1 MDPFDLLKLYVKI
14 LDDRNLVLT
23 TPDSRFE
30 FMQEMYVIHVL
41 GRKIE
46 SAFDLIASNDVEDLS
61 QNTRK
66 FQLMQQ
72 YTIYPIW
79 DLYKLTWD
87 KFYEQPMEDIEFQ
100 IKMAKKFQTESKA
113 AGKDLLEDENIVAID
128 ESTKVNTLTNEVIQ
142 NHQFKKS
149 F

>member
-1 MDPFDLLKLYVKI
+1 MDPIDLLKLYVKI

-30 FMQEMYVIHVL
+30 FMQEMYVTHVL
-41 GRKIE
+41 GRKVE
-46 SAFDLIASNDVEDLS
+46 TAFDLIASNDVEDLS
-61 QNTRK
+61 QNTRL

-87 KFYEQPMEDIEFQ
+87 KFIEQPMEHVEFQ
-100 IKMAKKFQTESKA
+100 IKMAKKFQIESKA
-113 AGKDLLEDENIVAID
+113 AGKNLLEDENTVTLD
-128 ESTKVNTLTNEVIQ
+128 ESTKVNMITNEVIQ